1 MLKIRILDV
10 EFENPIEP
18 WETAAFRGA
27 VIQSVGKNNILFHN
41 HLKKNYRYAYPLI
54 QYKRIR
60 SKPHLFCIEQ
70 GVDEVHHFFENKQ
83 EGLILGDRPYELKVD
98 QIRLNKFTMQVW
110 DKTFNYTLY
119 DWLPLNQ
126 DNFRNFKE
134 LPSEIDR
141 IEFLEKVLTGN
152 ILSFAKGIKWNVDK
166 DIKLRI
172 DEIIKTKIISVKG
185 IKREAFGIDFKT
197 NVFLPNH
204 IGLGKNAS
212 LGFGVVKQKKDKR

>member
-1 MLKIRILDV
+1 MLKLRILDV
-10 EFENPIEP
+10 AFENPIEP
-18 WETAAFRGA
+18 WEVPAFRGA
-27 VIQSVGKNNILFHN
+27 VIESAGRINTLFHN
-41 HLKKNYRYAYPLI
+41 HLKDSFRYAYPLI
-54 QYKRIR
+54 QYKRIGK
-60 SKPHLFCIEQ
+60 KPHLFCIEQ

-83 EGLILGDRPYELKVD
+83 EGLMLGKRPYELKVD
-98 QIRLNKFTMQVW
+98 QIRLNRFTMQVW
-110 DKTFNYTLY
+110 DKTFNYSLY

-126 DNFRNFKE
+126 DNFKNFKE
-134 LPSEIDR
+134 LSSDFDK

-152 ILSFAKGIKWNVDK
+152 ILSFAKGISWNVDK

-172 DEIIKTKIISVKG
+172 TQIIKTKIISVKG

-212 LGFGVVKQKKDKR
+212 LGFGVVKQKKDMK